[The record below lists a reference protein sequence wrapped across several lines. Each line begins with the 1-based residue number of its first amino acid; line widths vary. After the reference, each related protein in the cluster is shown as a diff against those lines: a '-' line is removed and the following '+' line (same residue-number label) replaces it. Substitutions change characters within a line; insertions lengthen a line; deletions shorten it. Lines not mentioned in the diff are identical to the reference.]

1 MCRRE
6 GGSRCYARAWM
17 GWFLGGCG
25 REGNGL
31 GSASRRGGELR
42 GTRRR
47 HDREDT
53 GEEVFEGAR
62 DHCAADITA
71 SPKITNILERRS
83 PLVLS

>member
-1 MCRRE
+1 MMCRRE

-42 GTRRR
+42 
-47 HDREDT
+47 DVDT
-53 GEEVFEGAR
+53 TERIRGEEVFEGAR